1 MRNSFNDLKNQLSE
15 QDIDQI
21 IEIIG
26 HRCRVKTCNRLRSI
40 LTYSPSLIPTY
51 GILERL
57 TKKKTAAGLTARA
70 NLILMRLKLYAKSLR
85 KEIKMKKLQALRS
98 FARSFKSLARKEV

>member
-1 MRNSFNDLKNQLSE
+1 MKNSFNDLKNQLSE

-21 IEIIG
+21 IEIVG

-40 LTYSPSLIPTY
+40 LTYSPSLIQTY

-57 TKKKTAAGLTARA
+57 TKEHGRWSYCAGQS
-70 NLILMRLKLYAKSLR
+70 YPD
-85 KEIKMKKLQALRS
+85 EIKTLREIIL
-98 FARSFKSLARKEV
+98 KGN

>member
-1 MRNSFNDLKNQLSE
+1 MKNSFNDLKNQLSE

-21 IEIIG
+21 IEIVG
-26 HRCRVKTCNRLRSI
+26 YRCRVKTCNRIRSI

-57 TKKKTAAGLTARA
+57 TKENGVWSYCAGQS
-70 NLILMRLKLYAKSLR
+70 YPD
-85 KEIKMKKLQALRS
+85 EIKTLREIIL
-98 FARSFKSLARKEV
+98 KG

>member
-1 MRNSFNDLKNQLSE
+1 MKNSFNDLKNQLSE

-21 IEIIG
+21 IEIVG
-26 HRCRVKTCNRLRSI
+26 YRCRVKTCNRIRSI

-57 TKKKTAAGLTARA
+57 TKENGGWSYCAGQS
-70 NLILMRLKLYAKSLR
+70 YPD
-85 KEIKMKKLQALRS
+85 EIKTLREIIL
-98 FARSFKSLARKEV
+98 KG

>member
-1 MRNSFNDLKNQLSE
+1 MKNSFNDLKNQLSE

-40 LTYSPSLIPTY
+40 LTYSPSLIQTY

-57 TKKKTAAGLTARA
+57 TKENGKWSYCAGQS
-70 NLILMRLKLYAKSLR
+70 YPD
-85 KEIKMKKLQALRS
+85 EIKTLREIIL
-98 FARSFKSLARKEV
+98 KGN

>member
-1 MRNSFNDLKNQLSE
+1 MRNTFNDLKSQLTE

-26 HRCRVKTCNRLRSI
+26 KRCRIRTVQRIRSV
-40 LTYSPSLIPTY
+40 LTYHPSSIRSY

-57 TKKKTAAGLTARA
+57 MKEESGWSYCAGQSYPDEIRTVREC
-70 NLILMRLKLYAKSLR
+70 ILGG
-85 KEIKMKKLQALRS
+85 RS
-98 FARSFKSLARKEV
+98 

>member
-1 MRNSFNDLKNQLSE
+1 MKNSFNDLKTQLSE

-21 IEIIG
+21 IGIIG

-40 LTYSPSLIPTY
+40 LTYSPSLVPTY

-57 TKKKTAAGLTARA
+57 TKENGGWSYCAGQS
-70 NLILMRLKLYAKSLR
+70 YPD
-85 KEIKMKKLQALRS
+85 EIKTLREIIL
-98 FARSFKSLARKEV
+98 KGN

>member
-1 MRNSFNDLKNQLSE
+1 MRNSFNDLKTQLSE
-15 QDIDQI
+15 QDVDQI

-40 LTYSPSLIPTY
+40 LTYSPSLVPTY

-57 TKKKTAAGLTARA
+57 TKENGGWSYCAGQSYPDEIRTLREI
-70 NLILMRLKLYAKSLR
+70 ILKG
-85 KEIKMKKLQALRS
+85 
-98 FARSFKSLARKEV
+98 